1 MVERAGFWRRG
12 VAAATDLLL
21 AQMALQALVALLFAA
36 SGGHLTTGIT
46 FYSSCRPAQAA
57 PAGVTVPPGFA
68 VTSQSLC
75 TSRFFAPTR
84 TVYVAWHEEKAGAV
98 TTTTTFAAPT
108 SPDGSA
114 AMRVLGLDALFYPL
128 FVLLRWASDRFAGGS
143 PGRRLARIAVADLG
157 GTAEGMAF
165 ARLLARRYARFAWIY
180 VPGALVVLVGA
191 VVEAASG
198 TASPTLAALAWVAQN
213 ALVGAAQLT
222 AAMAIWRHAD
232 TFYDAPCGTVVA
244 PRLEIA
250 RARDMAPD
258 AVAPAGPGPLLDLAG
273 AVWLARQRLPWVT
286 LALAGVMIVVFAG
299 EVLFPWAPA
308 TPAGLSVETLMA
320 WGGVDRELAILLGQP
335 YRLLAAMFLHASAAH
350 LVVNLAALLVAGFLI
365 ERGIGPLLFGAVFL
379 LGGLAGSLASVTF
392 NPPEMISVGASG
404 AILAL
409 FAAALPLGTALPRGN
424 QRRWL
429 WAWALTVC
437 IPAVTPGVTLPGL
450 FVVDRADHAG
460 GEVGGLLLGIAVALA
475 WRNGLA
481 LRPSRRAGLA
491 AAAGLAGLVGITVLA
506 GGLRAPTQSARLVP
520 LADLPRTIED
530 WMRRAPGFA
539 ADYPDDPRVLIALA
553 QADVLDHRTDDGL
566 RDLDLALAA
575 QRRLAPSG
583 AAAFSYAAH
592 IEMAGRFDEV
602 GDLESTIRQDTLALA
617 SRQDDVV
624 AFRQRGIAEYYR
636 GQVASALQDLD
647 RATAL
652 RPVDPYAALWDEI
665 VAVRSG
671 QPHRRAVL
679 ELAVQGQRWPAP
691 ILNFYSDHIGAE
703 ALDLAAADPSTGAV
717 RDQHCEAS
725 FYRGERL
732 LMQND
737 AAGAR
742 SLITVAVDRCP
753 HSFIEYGAA
762 REELAGRGGLP
773 PE

>member
-12 VAAATDLLL
+12 VAAATDLIL

-57 PAGVTVPPGFA
+57 PAGVTVPSGFA

-84 TVYVAWHEEKAGAV
+84 AVYVAWHEEKAGAV

-108 SPDGSA
+108 SPDGST

-191 VVEAASG
+191 VVEAGSG

-244 PRLEIA
+244 TRLEIA

-258 AVAPAGPGPLLDLAG
+258 AASPTGPGPLLDLAN
-273 AVWLARQRLPWVT
+273 ALWLARQRLPWVT

-335 YRLLAAMFLHASAAH
+335 YRLLAAIFLHASAAH

-460 GEVGGLLLGIAVALA
+460 GEVGGLLLGIIVGLA

-481 LRPSRRAGLA
+481 LRPSRKAGLA
-491 AAAGLAGLVGITVLA
+491 AAAGLAGLVGITVLV

-520 LADLPRTIED
+520 AGEAPADDAGWERQASQLLAR
-530 WMRRAPGFA
+530 
-539 ADYPDDPRVLIALA
+539 YPDDPRVRYGLALQEA
-553 QADVLDHRTDDGL
+553 GSG
-566 RDLDLALAA
+566 LAA
-575 QRRLAPSG
+575 QATADLDAAITGQRKLSPVHAGDFRFSAHAGLG
-583 AAAFSYAAH
+583 ANF
-592 IEMAGRFDEV
+592 FDA
-602 GDLESTIRQDTLALA
+602 GDLDDAIAQFTAALDERPRA
-617 SRQDDVV
+617 ELY
-624 AFRQRGIAEYYR
+624 RQRGISELYR
-636 GQVASALQDLD
+636 G
-647 RATAL
+647 R
-652 RPVDPYAALWDEI
+652 
-665 VAVRSG
+665 
-671 QPHRRAVL
+671 
-679 ELAVQGQRWPAP
+679 
-691 ILNFYSDHIGAE
+691 GAE
-703 ALDLAAADPSTGAV
+703 AVSDLRQALTIDPKEAYAILWLSIAAERTGLADPIAATAQEADLQKWPGQLVRYFDTKASIDRVRAAAGLLDLAS
-717 RDQHCEAS
+717 DQHRVCETQ
-725 FYRGERL
+725 FYEAEMRIMHREF
-732 LMQND
+732 D
-737 AAGAR
+737 AARPLFERTLA
-742 SLITVAVDRCP
+742 TCP
-753 HSFIEYGAA
+753 KTFIEYRAA
-762 REELAGRGGLP
+762 LEELAGHGGLP
-773 PE
+773 PG